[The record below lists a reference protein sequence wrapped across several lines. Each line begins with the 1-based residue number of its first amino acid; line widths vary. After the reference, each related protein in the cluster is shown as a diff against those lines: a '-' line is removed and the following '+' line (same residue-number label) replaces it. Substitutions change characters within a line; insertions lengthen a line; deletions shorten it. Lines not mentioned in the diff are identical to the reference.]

1 MVCCMCC
8 GDVCF
13 KKPLLQQHS
22 GGHMGALGSLGSL
35 GSLGPRRLPVGWPSG
50 CAYAWYS
57 PLLAA
62 AAPGLK
68 RYHRHPGTSAAL
80 SKSTCF
86 WWECQW
92 RSWKRMGLGWGYAH
106 FFSSLLS
113 TLIII
118 YVCKLCMKHVLF
130 PSTNEECHTSNNISP
145 TFHSS
150 CWYVAFTFHLLSVW
164 LKSIPLGAFQTIQYN
179 HPLISNYT
187 WNHDSTLFIISQVS
201 SPSTI
206 LRTYI

>member
-68 RYHRHPGTSAAL
+68 RHHRHPGTSAAL
-80 SKSTCF
+80 SPWRKMSKSTCF

-118 YVCKLCMKHVLF
+118 YMCKLHETCTVPFNKWRMSHIKQHI
-130 PSTNEECHTSNNISP
+130 TNISLILLVCR
-145 TFHSS
+145 FYFS
-150 CWYVAFTFHLLSVW
+150 FTVRLIEIN
-164 LKSIPLGAFQTIQYN
+164 SIGCIPNYSIQ
-179 HPLISNYT
+179 
-187 WNHDSTLFIISQVS
+187 
-201 SPSTI
+201 SPPHQ
-206 LRTYI
+206 

>member
-1 MVCCMCC
+1 MLYLLWWCM
-8 GDVCF
+8 
-13 KKPLLQQHS
+13 LQETS
-22 GGHMGALGSLGSL
+22 TPARLRSLGRPWPACQWDDHQAVLMPGIHHFWQLLHL
-35 GSLGPRRLPVGWPSG
+35 GWTDTIGILVLRQLFRLGVG
-50 CAYAWYS
+50 C
-57 PLLAA
+57 
-62 AAPGLK
+62 
-68 RYHRHPGTSAAL
+68 RSA
-80 SKSTCF
+80 CF

-113 TLIII
+113 PLIII
-118 YVCKLCMKHVLF
+118 YLCKLCMKHVLF
-130 PSTNEECHTSNNISP
+130 PSTNEDTSENISP

-187 WNHDSTLFIISQVS
+187 WNHDSTLFFIVKYLHHPRS
-201 SPSTI
+201 
-206 LRTYI
+206 